1 MANEKFDLK
10 QEIATL
16 REDALRPTRTFG
28 RSTQLWVGSLLAVI
42 VWGLFC
48 YIHQLRHGLGVTAM
62 RDYVSW
68 GLYISTFVFFIG
80 ISHSGTLVSAILRI
94 TKQEWRRP
102 ITRSAELLTFVS
114 LLFGGIMPIIDL
126 GRPDRI
132 LNLVFHGRIQSPLI
146 WDVICILTYFT
157 GSTVFLFLPM
167 IPDMALL
174 RDRMTANG
182 S

>member
-1 MANEKFDLK
+1 MSKIIYPDSHIPAELS
-10 QEIATL
+10 EEVI
-16 REDALRPTRTFG
+16 REDSMRPTMKWG
-28 RSTQLWVGSLLAVI
+28 RSTQLWLGFLFMVFG
-42 VWGLFC
+42 WGLYA
-48 YIHQLRHGLGVTAM
+48 YIHQLRHGLGETAM
-62 RDYVSW
+62 RNYVSW

-132 LNLVFHGRIQSPLI
+132 ANLIIFGRVQSPLM
-146 WDVICILTYFT
+146 WDVISITTYFV
-157 GSTVFLFLPM
+157 GSTVSLFLPR
-167 IPDMALL
+167 IPHMALS
-174 RDRMTANG
+174 RD
-182 S
+182 SL